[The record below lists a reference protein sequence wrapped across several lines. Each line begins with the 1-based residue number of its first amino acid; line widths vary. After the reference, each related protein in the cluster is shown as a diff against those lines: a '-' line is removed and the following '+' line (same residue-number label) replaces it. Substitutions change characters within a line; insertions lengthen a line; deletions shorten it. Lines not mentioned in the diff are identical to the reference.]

1 MSRRLLAGYLS
12 LTLIILAIL
21 EIPLGL
27 SFARTERQNLTAL
40 VERDAVSLAAFA
52 EQAMPPAP
60 AEEVAQLEET
70 VSGYLRQTGAR
81 VVVVDEA
88 GIAVVDADP
97 PQAGQRRFLTRP
109 EIRSALAGD
118 VATGTRRSE
127 TLGGTFLYV
136 AVPIHSE
143 GEVCGVV
150 RITYPTAAIDAR
162 VRRYWL
168 MLAAIAAVALGVCS
182 VVALRF
188 SRTTSRPLRGLER
201 AAEAAGSGDLTVRA
215 QVDGPPEVRAL
226 ATRFN
231 EMVQRL
237 DELRHAQD
245 AFVADASHQLR
256 TPLAAFRLEL
266 EHLEREVGGGA
277 RERVRRVDAEAARMG
292 QLVNGLLA
300 LARADALQPAAAPVD
315 VAAAIEER
323 VDVWSVVAEERGID
337 LAGQAPPGLAARV
350 TPTSLE
356 QALDNLIENALVYT
370 PEGSAVTVTAALV
383 GGTAE
388 VRVIDSGPGL
398 TDAQKARAFDR
409 FWRAGAGGDGSG
421 LGLAI
426 VRRLIEADGG
436 SVELLD
442 APGGGLQAVV
452 RLPAA
457 AVAPRPKPARRLSLS
472 R

>member
-60 AEEVAQLEET
+60 APEVEKLRRT
-70 VSGYLRQTGAR
+70 VSDYLRQTGAR

-97 PQAGQRRFLTRP
+97 PEVGQRRFLTRP
-109 EIRSALAGD
+109 EIAAALAGD
-118 VATGTRRSE
+118 VETGTRRSD
-127 TLGGTFLYV
+127 TLGGSFLYV
-136 AVPIHSE
+136 AGPIHSE

-188 SRTTSRPLRGLER
+188 SRATSRPLRGLER
-201 AAEAAGSGDLTVRA
+201 AAEAAGGGDLTVRA

-237 DELRHAQD
+237 AELRHAQD

-266 EHLEREVGGGA
+266 EHLEREVVGTA
-277 RERVRRVDAEAARMG
+277 RERLRRVDAEAARLG

-300 LARADALQPAAAPVD
+300 LARADALQPVAAVVD
-315 VAAAIEER
+315 VSAAIEER

-337 LAGQAPPGLAARV
+337 LAGQAPAGLAARA
-350 TPTSLE
+350 TPASLE

-370 PEGSAVTVTAALV
+370 PEGSAVTVTATLA
-383 GGTAE
+383 GEIAE

-398 TDAQKARAFDR
+398 TDTQKARAFDR

-426 VRRLIEADGG
+426 VRRLVEADGG
-436 SVELLD
+436 TVELLD
-442 APGGGLQAVV
+442 APGGGLQAVL

-457 AVAPRPKPARRLSLS
+457 RAAPRPRPGRRLSLS